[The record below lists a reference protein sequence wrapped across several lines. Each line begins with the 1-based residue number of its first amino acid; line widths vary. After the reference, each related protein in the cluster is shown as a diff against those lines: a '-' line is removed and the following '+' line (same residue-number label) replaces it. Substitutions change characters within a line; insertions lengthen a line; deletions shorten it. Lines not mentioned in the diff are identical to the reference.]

1 MGQMRV
7 KTKQGD
13 RVRSEQKAVRAKK
26 KKINIDRAV
35 FTIKST
41 FNNTSVFVYHPRN
54 GELLLWSSSGR
65 SGFKGTRKGT
75 PYAAG
80 VTANNVAQ
88 QALDLGIKKAD
99 VFIRGIGQGR
109 EQAVRG
115 LANSGLEIMTL
126 KDNTPLPHNG
136 CRPKKIRRT

>member
-7 KTKQGD
+7 KTKKGD
-13 RVRSEQKAVRAKK
+13 QVRSEKKVVRAKK
-26 KKINIDRAV
+26 KRIDINQAI

-41 FNNTSVFVYHPRN
+41 FNNTSIFVYNPEN
-54 GELLLWSSSGR
+54 GEMLLWSSAGR

-80 VTANNVAQ
+80 VTANNIAQ
-88 QALDLGIKKAD
+88 EALELGIKKAD
-99 VFIRGIGQGR
+99 VLIKGIGQGR

-115 LANSGLEIMTL
+115 LVNSGLEIMML

-136 CRPKKIRRT
+136 CRAKKVRRT